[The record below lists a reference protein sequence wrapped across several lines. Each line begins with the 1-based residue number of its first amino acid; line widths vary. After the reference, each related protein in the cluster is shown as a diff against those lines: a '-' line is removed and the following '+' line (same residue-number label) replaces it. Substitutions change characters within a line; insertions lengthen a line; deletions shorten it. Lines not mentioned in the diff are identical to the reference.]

1 MGNPKQQRPNRVWH
15 FKTFLRWGGFKGLF
29 TSLWQFTI
37 STNAW
42 HFKKYSLA
50 FWYSRG
56 NCFISHILQKHKIVS
71 VIISVPILTK
81 LHRKI
86 GEKVKIPGE
95 IFWQGPAGGLLK
107 EVGGVLK
114 ICFLI
119 LCDIPEIPS
128 KQSSTIYIQ
137 MNFCGS
143 YSFVC
148 EYGLLLRSDC
158 HPKVSGNPGIFYST
172 KCAAMREILKNK
184 DMLKRRRRK
193 EFRP

>member
-1 MGNPKQQRPNRVWH
+1 M
-15 FKTFLRWGGFKGLF
+15 GFKGLF
-29 TSLWQFTI
+29 TSLWQKYYYWFTI

-56 NCFISHILQKHKIVS
+56 YCFISHILQKHKIVS
-71 VIISVPILTK
+71 VIISVPISTK

-86 GEKVKIPGE
+86 VEKVKIPGE
-95 IFWQGPAGGLLK
+95 IFGQGPAGGLLK

-119 LCDIPEIPS
+119 LCDIPEIPCAS
-128 KQSSTIYIQ
+128 NHRQFTSRWI
-137 MNFCGS
+137 
-143 YSFVC
+143 FVVLILLC
-148 EYGLLLRSDC
+148 VNMAIHGLLLRSDC

-172 KCAAMREILKNK
+172 KCAAMREILKTK
-184 DMLKRRRRK
+184 TCWK
-193 EFRP
+193 EEEGRSSVRICGG